1 MWGWEVGQR
10 ERQKKMAPPH
20 FPLAESAG
28 RAVTWGRGSSA
39 SGPPSWRK
47 VWGESGWGRG
57 RRRGSGGG
65 AARSRA
71 GERASGPRRVSRH
84 QRRRRRRRKRPWGCG
99 NRGELLPRSLTPL
112 CLAPRA
118 PGGAGGRG
126 AGQGGGAA
134 PRPGGAPR
142 RSERTALAGTLWR
155 RRRCGGPRRC
165 ACGSRGRRGERPLP
179 CLDPA
184 GVARRKRAGDRQA
197 RGGVRAGRGDQ
208 SSWPLL

>member
-1 MWGWEVGQR
+1 MARCLFLVILQDVAILGVESQLRGVTTPR
-10 ERQKKMAPPH
+10 AEDLPLHTSALCPERSCK
-20 FPLAESAG
+20 
-28 RAVTWGRGSSA
+28 TWGG
-39 SGPPSWRK
+39 G
-47 VWGESGWGRG
+47 GRG

-134 PRPGGAPR
+134 PRPAGAHR
-142 RSERTALAGTLWR
+142 CSERTALAGTLWR